1 MITECLQNL
10 SSGTCVHFVDES
22 QQTNA
27 ITTLN
32 TNQSINQLQHQ
43 LWVMVIVFNAT
54 FNNISVISCTNYGKL
69 YIGFHKVRMDGP
81 TFIVI

>member
-32 TNQSINQLQHQ
+32 TNQSITTPIMGNGY
-43 LWVMVIVFNAT
+43 
-54 FNNISVISCTNYGKL
+54 SV
-69 YIGFHKVRMDGP
+69 
-81 TFIVI
+81 

>member
-32 TNQSINQLQHQ
+32 TNQSITTPI
-43 LWVMVIVFNAT
+43 MAYGY
-54 FNNISVISCTNYGKL
+54 SV
-69 YIGFHKVRMDGP
+69 
-81 TFIVI
+81 